1 MKVTEYMKCDAVKLA
16 SLLEKKEVTQEEVI
30 EASFSRLDE
39 VESILEATTYTRKE
53 KALHEVEEVEARPFR
68 GVPLYLKDSSQAIAG
83 ELIQSGATLLQDQKA
98 HETANFVK
106 ALYKAG
112 FVSVG
117 QSKAPEFSLKNITEP
132 ILYGSVCNPWNVA
145 HSPGGSSGGAAALV
159 ASGVVPIAGAS
170 DGGGSIRIPASFTSL
185 IGLKP
190 TRGRTPVGPGVGRQW
205 HGAAIDFLLT
215 RSVRDTARAL
225 DELQCWQPSAAFHV
239 PLYKSGYE
247 ASLKKETKK
256 RYRIGFTTESPVDT
270 PVSEEAV
277 HAVVKTVKYLEEE
290 GHIVEEVTSPVE
302 GKELMY
308 NYYMMNSGEMAAL
321 FRQLEQQL
329 GRSITRDD
337 VELEAWLLAQAG
349 EQVSAADFSLSLASW
364 DIAAE
369 KMATFH
375 EIYDFYVTPTTA
387 YPAPQI
393 GELTYTESEMNYFYD
408 KIEQT
413 DGLEKV
419 EVIDEMFLPSL
430 TYTPFTQLANLTGQP
445 AISLPLHLTKDGLP
459 LGVQFVANKGDEH
472 RLLQIASKLEQS
484 PLWIGL
490 TNRPLT
496 LQSN

>member
-185 IGLKP
+185 
-190 TRGRTPVGPGVGRQW
+190 
-205 HGAAIDFLLT
+205 
-215 RSVRDTARAL
+215 
-225 DELQCWQPSAAFHV
+225 
-239 PLYKSGYE
+239 
-247 ASLKKETKK
+247 
-256 RYRIGFTTESPVDT
+256 
-270 PVSEEAV
+270 
-277 HAVVKTVKYLEEE
+277 
-290 GHIVEEVTSPVE
+290 
-302 GKELMY
+302 
-308 NYYMMNSGEMAAL
+308 
-321 FRQLEQQL
+321 
-329 GRSITRDD
+329 
-337 VELEAWLLAQAG
+337 
-349 EQVSAADFSLSLASW
+349 
-364 DIAAE
+364 
-369 KMATFH
+369 
-375 EIYDFYVTPTTA
+375 
-387 YPAPQI
+387 
-393 GELTYTESEMNYFYD
+393 
-408 KIEQT
+408 
-413 DGLEKV
+413 
-419 EVIDEMFLPSL
+419 
-430 TYTPFTQLANLTGQP
+430 
-445 AISLPLHLTKDGLP
+445 
-459 LGVQFVANKGDEH
+459 
-472 RLLQIASKLEQS
+472 
-484 PLWIGL
+484 
-490 TNRPLT
+490 
-496 LQSN
+496 